1 MVVFKQDTTSV
12 SAICDWTN
20 QTLRQFRP
28 SVSRACEACNR
39 EAYSQAAFV
48 TVPGQGHLLLS
59 VWLRLP
65 IYLVTGICSC
75 NASLSPSTLALVR
88 GSEAVWRTVYGL
100 RLRGSR
106 AERVLH
112 SPGSAATGLVWVPFV
127 HVARCVSA
135 KYPSAKQLLIFPME
149 RISGSLA
156 LAISEHRLG
165 DALYALLLSRHAK
178 EP

>member
-12 SAICDWTN
+12 STICDWAN

-39 EAYSQAAFV
+39 KAYSQAAFV

-75 NASLSPSTLALVR
+75 NASLFPSTLAF
-88 GSEAVWRTVYGL
+88 GKG
-100 RLRGSR
+100 
-106 AERVLH
+106 
-112 SPGSAATGLVWVPFV
+112 
-127 HVARCVSA
+127 
-135 KYPSAKQLLIFPME
+135 LIFPME

>member
-12 SAICDWTN
+12 STICDWTN

-39 EAYSQAAFV
+39 RAYFQACLRYSSRPRTFIA
-48 TVPGQGHLLLS
+48 
-59 VWLRLP
+59 LRLA
-65 IYLVTGICSC
+65 T
-75 NASLSPSTLALVR
+75 ASDLSGDGNMLLQRFFISFYISF
-88 GSEAVWRTVYGL
+88 GMG
-100 RLRGSR
+100 
-106 AERVLH
+106 
-112 SPGSAATGLVWVPFV
+112 
-127 HVARCVSA
+127 
-135 KYPSAKQLLIFPME
+135 LIFPME